1 MPDGIKAVNNFE
13 VNKYLGQWYEIARLD
28 HAFERDL
35 SHVTATYSLREG
47 GGLQVINKGFNQA
60 KGQWS
65 EAQGKAFFVDGDD
78 KGHLK
83 VSFFGPFY
91 GAYIIFHLDNYYQ
104 QALVTSNDRSYFWLL
119 SRTPTISNTLKQRL
133 LTKAAEAGFDTQSF
147 IFVEQAKPTN
157 TQAIEHFNHD

>member
-83 VSFFGPFY
+83 VSFFWP
-91 GAYIIFHLDNYYQ
+91 ILWCLYYFRFRQ
-104 QALVTSNDRSYFWLL
+104 
-119 SRTPTISNTLKQRL
+119 
-133 LTKAAEAGFDTQSF
+133 
-147 IFVEQAKPTN
+147 
-157 TQAIEHFNHD
+157 